1 MQIGAVAGQAPTETR
16 DRGEGVMRKSVFGGA
31 ALACLLA
38 GSAMAASPISAT
50 LTGLPAP
57 GGYGVVNTGGY
68 SYYTG
73 PIAFTTTTAGNFT
86 VFCTD
91 LDHEVGVGGTYDYIF
106 APLIENGRGQAISQS
121 VSNEIGQIASL
132 YKNQT
137 GAWAVAAQAAI
148 WHLAYPDAV
157 QTFTDT
163 AVQVDY
169 NVILGATY
177 GNTGGYALALVPYGG
192 SWPDGGPQEMVY
204 GVPEPSTWVMMILG
218 FAGLGLAGRRRR
230 ERDLA

>member
-1 MQIGAVAGQAPTETR
+1 
-16 DRGEGVMRKSVFGGA
+16 MRKSAFGGA

-38 GSAMAASPISAT
+38 GSAMAASPVSAT
-50 LTGLPAP
+50 LTGLPAS

-91 LDHEVGVGGTYDYIF
+91 LNHDVWVGGTFDYIF
-106 APLIENGRGQAISQS
+106 APLTENGLGQAISQS

-137 GAWAVAAQAAI
+137 GDWAIAAQAAI
-148 WHLAYPDAV
+148 WQLAYPGIA
-157 QTFTDT
+157 QTFSDA
-163 AVQVDY
+163 AVKADY
-169 NVILGATY
+169 NAILVATY
-177 GNTGGYALALVPYGG
+177 GNTGGYAVALVPYGG

-204 GVPEPSTWVMMILG
+204 GVPEPSTWAMMMLG

-230 ERDLA
+230 ARDLA